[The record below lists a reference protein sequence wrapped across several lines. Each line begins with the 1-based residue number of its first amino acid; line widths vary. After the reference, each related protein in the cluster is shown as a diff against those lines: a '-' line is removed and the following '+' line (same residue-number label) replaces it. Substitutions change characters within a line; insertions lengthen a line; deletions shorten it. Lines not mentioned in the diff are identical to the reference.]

1 MISTSVLK
9 TPGLKKPLALLFK
22 FSFAPNPTAS
32 VGETKWCIRVL
43 DLDTATLACRRQR
56 PLALFVIRKDPND
69 QLCSFFQNPIC
80 SESNR
85 SIGNAN
91 VHARG
96 YAQGAAGAPIFTGDS
111 LSQEPHLLPS
121 PLTILRIQIQ
131 RLPNSSAQRTTT
143 LHAAS
148 LPISWPTCMHALLAD
163 LHGIRLGDSWPTP
176 AHHSNVRGE
185 TADPGDSNRNPG
197 KTTEKTSS
205 FVVSCQ
211 QNFLTIYGMWPPLKS
226 LWHRCSRPS
235 GPGCD
240 DKLQHARSMH
250 CAPPVVT
257 VASAAA
263 SRCALEWRLHG
274 ATKIRELV
282 PKQPSEKI
290 YQKSTALAEK
300 GLL

>member
-22 FSFAPNPTAS
+22 IPFAPNPTAS

-96 YAQGAAGAPIFTGDS
+96 YAQGAAGAPIFTGAS

-121 PLTILRIQIQ
+121 PLTILPIQIQ

-148 LPISWPTCMHALLAD
+148 LPISWPTCMHVAGRPAWDSVGRFLAD
-163 LHGIRLGDSWPTP
+163 PAQCTLHTIQMLGVRLQRSW
-176 AHHSNVRGE
+176 RF
-185 TADPGDSNRNPG
+185 
-197 KTTEKTSS
+197 K
-205 FVVSCQ
+205 
-211 QNFLTIYGMWPPLKS
+211 
-226 LWHRCSRPS
+226 
-235 GPGCD
+235 
-240 DKLQHARSMH
+240 
-250 CAPPVVT
+250 
-257 VASAAA
+257 
-263 SRCALEWRLHG
+263 
-274 ATKIRELV
+274 
-282 PKQPSEKI
+282 
-290 YQKSTALAEK
+290 QKSGKEN
-300 GLL
+300 